1 MTITA
6 ILAAVA
12 AATSLNGEWQFAKYG
27 AGRAPASAAEV
38 LPERWRTVRVPH
50 DWAIE
55 GPFDPYE
62 SNATGCLPSRA
73 DGWYRRKFSVSAAS
87 AAAIAAGGRAY
98 LSFDGVM
105 ARPRVYVNGRDA
117 GGWDYGY
124 MGFTLDVTEFVKEGE
139 NDLAVFA
146 STRHHWSRWYSGGGI
161 YRDVALVVKTPDSLV
176 PGSLA
181 ITTPE
186 ATAVH
191 AKVHVEYRL
200 DRSGAKTLDFE
211 VEKPRRWSPDDPY
224 LYELEVAGERFRYGI
239 RSFAFTADSGLVLN
253 GSRLQLRGVNLHSDL
268 GILGMAFDRDA
279 ARRQLAIMKDMGAN
293 ALRTSHNA
301 PASALLDLCDEMGF
315 VVWDEC
321 FDRWNAFAGR
331 RQEENLE
338 DYCTRNLVEFVRR
351 DRNHPSVF
359 VWSIGNE
366 IPLADEKDPDGVT
379 RERCRLFREAVRRE
393 DATRPVGIGECFTE
407 AITNSVLDDLDIT
420 GWNYA
425 RKYALM
431 KRQYPA
437 KPVVYSESASALS
450 DYGFYAN
457 PPSGQRTGWNVAERM
472 VDSYDHNAAPWSDI
486 PDVEFARMEADGY
499 CAGEFVWTGIDY
511 LGEPTPYISW
521 FTAMK
526 GIPPAERARSSYFG
540 IVDLTGVPKDR
551 FYLYRS
557 HWIPIAPTV
566 HILPHW
572 NWAERAAKA
581 DGRLIVPV
589 FVYGSG
595 DEAELFLNGR
605 SLGVR
610 RKEAVRDYPLDL
622 EYPQDDAVQFVSA
635 EPGDWR
641 TNRYYDICARYRFR
655 WAEVPYE
662 PGELRAVVRRGGM
675 DVAADVMRT
684 AGRPVAVRLTE
695 DPYNAPGSELRF
707 VQVDLVDER
716 GVRDPLSSAR
726 VSFSC
731 TGGEIAAVGNGDP
744 RGMESFAYVKS
755 HRLYFGKAVAA
766 VRIGAGGE
774 AMLTASLEGLEDAV
788 IRLCR

>member
-1 MTITA
+1 MTLTA
-6 ILAAVA
+6 IVAAVA
-12 AATSLNGEWQFAKYG
+12 TATSLNGEWQFAKYG
-27 AGRAPASAAEV
+27 AGRAPASAEEV
-38 LPERWRTVRVPH
+38 LPERWQTVSVPH
-50 DWAIE
+50 DWAIA

-62 SNATGCLPSRA
+62 NSAAGCLPFRA
-73 DGWYRRKFSVSAAS
+73 DGWYRRSFDLSAD
-87 AAAIAAGGRAY
+87 AARALAVGGRAY

-105 ARPRVYVNGRDA
+105 ARPRVYVNGHDA

-124 MGFTLDVTEFVKEGE
+124 MGFTLDVTGLVKEGE
-139 NDLAVFA
+139 NDLAVLA
-146 STRHHWSRWYSGGGI
+146 STRHHWSRWYPGGGI
-161 YRDVALVVKTPDSLV
+161 YRDVALTVKTPDSLV

-186 ATAVH
+186 VTAER

-200 DRSGAKTLDFE
+200 DRSGAKSLDFE
-211 VEKPRRWSPDDPY
+211 VANPRRWSPEDPH

-239 RSFAFTADSGLVLN
+239 RSFEFTADRGLVLN
-253 GSRLQLRGVNLHSDL
+253 GSRYQLKGVNLHSDL

-293 ALRTSHNA
+293 AIRTSHNA
-301 PASALLDLCDEMGF
+301 PASALLELCDEMGF
-315 VVWDEC
+315 IVWDEC

-331 RQEENLE
+331 RNEENLE
-338 DYCTRNLVEFVRR
+338 DFCVRNLVEFVRR

-366 IPLADEKDPDGVT
+366 IPLADDKDPSGVT
-379 RERCRLFREAVRRE
+379 RERCRLFREAVRGE

-420 GWNYA
+420 GWNYQ

-437 KPVVYSESASALS
+437 KPVIYSESASALS
-450 DYGFYAN
+450 DYGFYSN
-457 PPSGQRTGWNVAERM
+457 PPSGSRTGWNVAERM

-486 PDVEFARMEADGY
+486 PDVEFARMEADVY

-511 LGEPTPYISW
+511 LGEPTPYIDW
-521 FTAMK
+521 FSAMK
-526 GIPPAERARSSYFG
+526 GIQPAERSRSSYFG

-557 HWIPIAPTV
+557 HWNPLAPTA

-572 NWAERAAKA
+572 NWAERAAQNG
-581 DGRLIVPV
+581 GRLNVPV

-610 RKEAVRDYPLDL
+610 RKGGAVDYPLDL
-622 EYPQDDAVQFVSA
+622 EYPEGDAVRTVSV
-635 EPGDWR
+635 ESGDWR
-641 TNRYYDICARYRFR
+641 TNRYYDVCSRYRFR
-655 WAEVPYE
+655 WSDVPYE
-662 PGELRAVVRRGGM
+662 PGELRAVVRRGGKT
-675 DVAADVMRT
+675 VATDVMRT
-684 AGRPVAVRLTE
+684 AGRPVAVRLTH
-695 DPYNAPGSELRF
+695 DPYNAAGAELQF

-716 GVRDPLSSAR
+716 GVRDPLAHAR
-726 VSFSC
+726 VSFTCS
-731 TGGEIAAVGNGDP
+731 GGEIAAVGNGDP
-744 RGMESFAYVKS
+744 RGKESFAYVKA
-755 HRLYFGKAVAA
+755 HRLYFGKAVVA
-766 VRIGAGGE
+766 VRVRAGGE
-774 AMLTASLEGLEDAV
+774 ATLTASLDGLKSAA
-788 IRLCR
+788 ITLHR